1 MKPNRNESARQQHDA
16 EDALFEAVI
25 SLRNSDECRN
35 FFKDLCTPAELQAL
49 VDRWQVVEYLEQDLP
64 YRKIHDLTGVSVTT
78 IGRVARFLS
87 DGFGG
92 YRTPEQ
98 RIKIAVQ
105 KTGRLT
111 EHSIDLLERCGLK
124 ITKSKDQ
131 LICYGENMPIDL
143 LLVRDDDIPG
153 LVSEDVCDLGI
164 VGLNIVEEKRL
175 KLESEGREGLFK
187 QIYELDFGHC
197 RLALAAPDATDYTG
211 PKSLENKRIATSYVG
226 LVRKYLKNNGINAE
240 TVYFSGAVEIA
251 PKLGRADYIC
261 DLVST
266 GSTLKANGLTEVDV
280 LMDSEAVV
288 IQTLAPLGE
297 EKQALV
303 DKILQRLDGVL
314 QVRESKYI
322 MLHAPRAALAEIRD
336 LLPGSE
342 APTVLP
348 LDGTDDKVA
357 VHAVCR
363 ENVFWETLENLKA
376 AGASSLLV
384 LPVEKMLA

>member
-1 MKPNRNESARQQHDA
+1 MD
-16 EDALFEAVI
+16 
-25 SLRNSDECRN
+25 
-35 FFKDLCTPAELQAL
+35 TPTQ
-49 VDRWQVVEYLEQDLP
+49 
-64 YRKIHDLTGVSVTT
+64 
-78 IGRVARFLS
+78 RV
-87 DGFGG
+87 
-92 YRTPEQ
+92 
-98 RIKIAVQ
+98 KIAVQ

-111 EHSIDLLERCGLK
+111 DHSIDLLERCGLK

-153 LVSEDVCDLGI
+153 LVADDVCDLGI
-164 VGLNIVEEKRL
+164 VGLNVAEEKRL
-175 KLESEGREGLFK
+175 NRLADGSPARFK

-197 RLALAAPDATDYTG
+197 RLAIAG
-211 PKSLENKRIATSYVG
+211 PEDTPYADLSSLENTKIATSYTC
-226 LVRKYLKNNGINAE
+226 LLNNFLNENGINAE
-240 TVYFSGAVEIA
+240 AVFFSGAVEIA

-266 GSTLKANGLTEVDV
+266 GGTLKANGLREFATLLEC
-280 LMDSEAVV
+280 EAVV
-288 IQTLAPLGE
+288 IQTEKPLGA

-322 MLHAPRAALAEIRD
+322 MLHAPKAALAEIRD

-342 APTVLP
+342 APTILR
-348 LDGTDDKVA
+348 LDGNDEKVA